1 MVVGTVVKNQQNLA
15 SLPGQVSLGEQV
27 LISAV
32 PGGTCF
38 KPESRR
44 KTPEQTKG
52 TKGFRRQDGPLPTGG
67 SRDTIVSQPS
77 EPDVRRWAIS
87 KHVAV

>member
-1 MVVGTVVKNQQNLA
+1 MVVGTVVKNQQNLI
-15 SLPGQVSLGEQV
+15 SSPRQVSLGEQV

-32 PGGTCF
+32 PGVMCF

-77 EPDVRRWAIS
+77 EPDVSRWAIS
-87 KHVAV
+87 KHVTV

>member
-15 SLPGQVSLGEQV
+15 SPPGQVSLGEQV

-52 TKGFRRQDGPLPTGG
+52 TKGFRRQDGPMA
-67 SRDTIVSQPS
+67 DTIVSQPS
-77 EPDVRRWAIS
+77 EPDVSRWAIS